1 MSNEDTSYRVG
12 RGRPPRHSQFQKG
25 RSGNP
30 KGRPKAMKS
39 ADTILR
45 EQLAKKIS
53 IGTGASRRRV
63 TTLEAVVMQLVRSGL
78 KGDRKSTELML
89 KMQTSEAAL
98 PEQATLFS
106 SEQDKEILES
116 FIKKFAGK
124 GDGSG

>member
-63 TTLEAVVMQLVRSGL
+63 TTLKRWSCSWSVVASR
-78 KGDRKSTELML
+78 
-89 KMQTSEAAL
+89 
-98 PEQATLFS
+98 ATGNPLN
-106 SEQDKEILES
+106 
-116 FIKKFAGK
+116 
-124 GDGSG
+124 

>member
-1 MSNEDTSYRVG
+1 
-12 RGRPPRHSQFQKG
+12 
-25 RSGNP
+25 
-30 KGRPKAMKS
+30 
-39 ADTILR
+39 
-45 EQLAKKIS
+45 
-53 IGTGASRRRV
+53 
-63 TTLEAVVMQLVRSGL
+63 MQLVRSGL